1 MFKEQ
6 IIKLLK
12 KQNIKNII
20 LEIPP
25 SPELG
30 DYAFPCFSLSKQQ
43 KQPPQQIALELSKR
57 LTPTQIITK
66 IQPTGPYINF
76 FINKNKS
83 AEIILKKILKE
94 KDNYGKTKSKKQT
107 IMVEYPSPNT
117 NKPLHLGHL
126 RNISI
131 GDSISNILEF
141 QNNKII
147 RTNLNNDRGVHI
159 SKSMLAYQ
167 KWGNNK
173 KPNKKSDHFVGDFYV
188 LFSKNSQ
195 KNPNLEQEA
204 QDLLKNW
211 EQKDKETVR
220 LSKKMNSWALEG
232 FKETYK
238 KFNVKPFN
246 KTYYESQIY
255 KKGKQLVLKYLK
267 KGIFKKRKDNA
278 IIINLKD
285 LGEKVL
291 LRPNGT
297 TVYITQDLCLA
308 QLKSYQFNLDKSIY
322 VVGNEQDYHFQVLFK
337 ILKLL
342 GLKSNFYHLSYG
354 MIFLP
359 EGKMKSREGIVVD
372 ADNIIQEMQNLA
384 KKEIQKRNMIS
395 KIKIKKTSHQI
406 ALAAIRYFMLKQ
418 DIIKDI
424 YFNPK
429 ESISLEGDTGPYL
442 QYTHARANSILKK
455 VKHSPKFTY
464 KITTQIETEIIKKL
478 QQFPELIEKST
489 NNLKP
494 NLLANYIH
502 ELAQLFNE
510 FYHSCPVIKEPN
522 KDIKNT
528 RVSIV
533 KATKQVLNTSLNL
546 LGITPLNQM

>member
-1 MFKEQ
+1 
-6 IIKLLK
+6 
-12 KQNIKNII
+12 
-20 LEIPP
+20 
-25 SPELG
+25 
-30 DYAFPCFSLSKQQ
+30 
-43 KQPPQQIALELSKR
+43 
-57 LTPTQIITK
+57 
-66 IQPTGPYINF
+66 
-76 FINKNKS
+76 
-83 AEIILKKILKE
+83 
-94 KDNYGKTKSKKQT
+94 
-107 IMVEYPSPNT
+107 MVEYPSPNT

-342 GLKSNFYHLSYG
+342 GLKSNFYHLFSI
-354 MIFLP
+354 IF
-359 EGKMKSREGIVVD
+359 I
-372 ADNIIQEMQNLA
+372 
-384 KKEIQKRNMIS
+384 
-395 KIKIKKTSHQI
+395 
-406 ALAAIRYFMLKQ
+406 
-418 DIIKDI
+418 
-424 YFNPK
+424 
-429 ESISLEGDTGPYL
+429 
-442 QYTHARANSILKK
+442 
-455 VKHSPKFTY
+455 
-464 KITTQIETEIIKKL
+464 
-478 QQFPELIEKST
+478 
-489 NNLKP
+489 
-494 NLLANYIH
+494 
-502 ELAQLFNE
+502 
-510 FYHSCPVIKEPN
+510 
-522 KDIKNT
+522 
-528 RVSIV
+528 
-533 KATKQVLNTSLNL
+533 
-546 LGITPLNQM
+546 PL